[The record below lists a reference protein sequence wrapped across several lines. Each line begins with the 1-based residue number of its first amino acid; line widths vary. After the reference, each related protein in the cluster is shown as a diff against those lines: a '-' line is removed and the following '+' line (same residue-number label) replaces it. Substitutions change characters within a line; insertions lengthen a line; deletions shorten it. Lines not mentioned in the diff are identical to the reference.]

1 MVKNMEKEFVLSKA
15 QVARVAKQNGN
26 LKIGTEAVEKLTEL
40 AEAYIK
46 AIAND
51 AAKLAAHANRKVVK
65 VSDITLA
72 IGEE

>member
-1 MVKNMEKEFVLSKA
+1 MVKNMEKKFVLSKA

-26 LKIGTEAVEKLTEL
+26 LKIGTRLLKATEL